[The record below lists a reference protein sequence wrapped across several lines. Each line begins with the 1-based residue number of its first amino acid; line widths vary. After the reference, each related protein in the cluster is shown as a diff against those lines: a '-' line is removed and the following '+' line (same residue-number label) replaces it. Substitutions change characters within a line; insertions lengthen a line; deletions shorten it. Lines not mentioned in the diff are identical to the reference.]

1 MTLALVVAVTV
12 LAACLPVAY
21 TICVSHGKAWRKMRG
36 GTRLRADELN
46 EQTNENIP
54 SSKI

>member
-1 MTLALVVAVTV
+1 MTLTLIIAVTV

-21 TICVSHGKAWRKMRG
+21 TIGVSHGEAWRKMRG
-36 GTRLRADELN
+36 GTRLKADELN